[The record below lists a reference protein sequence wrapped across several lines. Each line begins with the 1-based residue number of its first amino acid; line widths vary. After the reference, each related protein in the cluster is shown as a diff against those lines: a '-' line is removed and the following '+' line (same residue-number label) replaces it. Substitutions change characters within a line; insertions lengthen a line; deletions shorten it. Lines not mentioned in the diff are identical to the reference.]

1 MGHLGMALDGA
12 LVAHLYPAVT
22 KSPRA
27 AARQTLEARLGY
39 AFKNEDLLDLALTH
53 ASAAEGGDVRLG
65 SYQRLEFLGDRV
77 LGLAIAEMLFTEFK
91 DTPEGELSQRLSEL
105 VSADSCAEMAVA
117 MDLGAAVKLGPG
129 EARSGGRK
137 RKSMLADVC
146 ESVIAAV
153 YLDGGFDE
161 AKALVGRFWRDR
173 LINPRRPLRDGKTAL
188 QEWAAAR
195 GLGTPTYRQIERAGP
210 DHSPVFRIEVAV
222 PGFEPAVA
230 EARAKRTAEKAAAIA
245 FLTREGVWMGGVGG
259 E

>member
-1 MGHLGMALDGA
+1 MAVDGP
-12 LVAHLYPAVT
+12 LVADIQPAVT

-27 AARQTLEARLGY
+27 TARETLETRLGY
-39 AFKNEDLLDLALTH
+39 AFKDQALLDLALTH

-77 LGLAIAEMLFTEFK
+77 LGLAIAGMLFDEYK

-105 VSADSCAEMAVA
+105 VSADTCAEIAVA
-117 MDLGAAVKLGPG
+117 MDLGSAVKLGPG

-161 AKALVGRFWRDR
+161 ARALVDRFWRDR
-173 LINPRRPLRDGKTAL
+173 VLNPRRPLRDGKTAL

-195 GLGTPTYRQIERAGP
+195 ALGTPAYKQIERAGP
-210 DHSPVFRIEVAV
+210 DHNPLFRVEVGVKGFSTAV
-222 PGFEPAVA
+222 G
-230 EARAKRTAEKAAAIA
+230 EARTKREAEKAAAIA
-245 FLTREGVWMGGVGG
+245 FLTREGVWTEGKKP
-259 E
+259 

>member
-1 MGHLGMALDGA
+1 VAVDGA
-12 LVAHLYPAVT
+12 LVAHLQPAVT

-27 AARQTLEARLGY
+27 AARETLEARLGY
-39 AFKNEDLLDLALTH
+39 AFRNEDLLDLALTH

-77 LGLAIAEMLFTEFK
+77 LGLAIAEMLFNQYQ

-105 VSADSCAEMAVA
+105 VSADTCAEIAVA

-137 RKSMLADVC
+137 RKSMLADIC

-161 AKALVGRFWRDR
+161 AKALVDRFWRDR
-173 LINPRRPLRDGKTAL
+173 VLNPRRPLRDGKTAL
-188 QEWAAAR
+188 QEWAASR
-195 GLGTPTYRQIERAGP
+195 GLGTPTYRQVERAGP
-210 DHSPVFRIEVAV
+210 DHNPLFRIEVAV
-222 PGFEPAVA
+222 KGFEPAVG

-245 FLTREGVWMGGVGG
+245 FLKREGVWTEGVNR

>member
-1 MGHLGMALDGA
+1 MAVVGA
-12 LVAHLYPAVT
+12 LVAHFQSAVT

-27 AARQTLEARLGY
+27 IARETLETRLGY
-39 AFKNEDLLDLALTH
+39 AFKDQALLDLGLTH

-77 LGLAIAEMLFTEFK
+77 LGLAIAGILFAEYP

-105 VSADSCAEMAVA
+105 VSADTCAEIAVA
-117 MDLGAAVKLGPG
+117 MDLGSAVKLGPG

-153 YLDGGFDE
+153 YLDGGFEE
-161 AKALVGRFWRDR
+161 ARALIDRFWRDR
-173 LINPRRPLRDGKTAL
+173 VLNPRRPLRDGKTAL
-188 QEWAAAR
+188 QEWAASRA
-195 GLGTPTYRQIERAGP
+195 LGTPAYKQIERAGP
-210 DHSPVFRIEVAV
+210 DHNPLFRVEVAV
-222 PGFEPAVA
+222 KGFETAVG
-230 EARAKRTAEKAAAIA
+230 EARTKREAEKAAAIA
-245 FLTREGVWMGGVGG
+245 FLTREGVWTKGMAG